1 MICPQ
6 CHKTV
11 PADATVCPHCSAYLG
26 SSAAASSREFIFC
39 EGCGARLSAKD
50 RTCPKCGRPAP
61 GILSTEASATDLAA
75 GRTASFPK
83 LTDDAVRTRAAGPTA
98 AEVLDVS
105 LDPSAT
111 HVLTIPDAADE
122 KPARAGE
129 DPYHRKKHPVGKI
142 AAALMVILLVGA
154 CAYVVVADP
163 FGIMPGIY
171 AEIERQAAEM
181 FPSRQGTQEV
191 EAPEEDSSDDA
202 SVPEVSDTTVLT
214 GDAAYER
221 LTALY
226 DEVGAY
232 QDPLSTVVDE
242 YNGGFLLSDLSAR
255 QSASEGAYTLRD
267 AVQATIDAIDEVKLE
282 QDSPY
287 AEDLDHIRQLATW
300 MYNRVDV
307 LCASWDIS
315 LAVPEGESVSSHRD
329 EITQPLR
336 DALNAQGQNEDLVQF
351 EANYSA
357 WRPTRE

>member
-1 MICPQ
+1 
-6 CHKTV
+6 
-11 PADATVCPHCSAYLG
+11 
-26 SSAAASSREFIFC
+26 
-39 EGCGARLSAKD
+39 
-50 RTCPKCGRPAP
+50 
-61 GILSTEASATDLAA
+61 
-75 GRTASFPK
+75 
-83 LTDDAVRTRAAGPTA
+83 
-98 AEVLDVS
+98 
-105 LDPSAT
+105 
-111 HVLTIPDAADE
+111 
-122 KPARAGE
+122 
-129 DPYHRKKHPVGKI
+129 
-142 AAALMVILLVGA
+142 
-154 CAYVVVADP
+154 
-163 FGIMPGIY
+163 MPGIY

-307 LCASWDIS
+307 LCASWDI
-315 LAVPEGESVSSHRD
+315 LARGPRGREREQPSRRDNAAASRRAQRPGAERGPRSV
-329 EITQPLR
+329 
-336 DALNAQGQNEDLVQF
+336 
-351 EANYSA
+351 
-357 WRPTRE
+357 

>member
-1 MICPQ
+1 MRRMR
-6 CHKTV
+6 
-11 PADATVCPHCSAYLG
+11 
-26 SSAAASSREFIFC
+26 SRR
-39 EGCGARLSAKD
+39 AR
-50 RTCPKCGRPAP
+50 
-61 GILSTEASATDLAA
+61 
-75 GRTASFPK
+75 GRT
-83 LTDDAVRTRAAGPTA
+83 
-98 AEVLDVS
+98 
-105 LDPSAT
+105 
-111 HVLTIPDAADE
+111 
-122 KPARAGE
+122 
-129 DPYHRKKHPVGKI
+129 PYHRKKHPVGKI
-142 AAALMVILLVGA
+142 AAALMAILLVGA

-226 DEVGAY
+226 DEVGRAISEF
-232 QDPLSTVVDE
+232 STVVDE

-336 DALNAQGQNEDLVQF
+336 DDALSQSQNEDLVQF